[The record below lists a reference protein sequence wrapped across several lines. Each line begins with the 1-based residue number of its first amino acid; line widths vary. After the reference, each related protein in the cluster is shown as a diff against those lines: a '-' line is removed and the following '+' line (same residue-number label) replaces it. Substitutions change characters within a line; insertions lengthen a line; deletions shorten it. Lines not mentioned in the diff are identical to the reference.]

1 MGLNNKGFTLVE
13 ILAAVTILSILSI
26 LTFTAFSKYGD
37 WTRKKAY
44 DTLAKSASTAAE
56 QYVMDYPTAT
66 VPAADAAK
74 PESYEKGIK
83 LDTLVKRGYL
93 DNVNDPSDNSED
105 CKGKVVIGHIK
116 ADEDDSRALDQYMYV
131 VHECC
136 SAYKARYV
144 YTVEVVKEKNKKGEE
159 TETLKPVE
167 KVSVKDVICE

>member
-1 MGLNNKGFTLVE
+1 MRLNNKGFTLVE

-26 LTFTAFSKYGD
+26 LAFTAFAKYGD

-66 VPAADAAK
+66 VKAEDATKA
-74 PESYEKGIK
+74 ESYSKGVN

-93 DNVNDPSDNSED
+93 DNANDPSDNSKN
-105 CKGKVVIGHIK
+105 CTGKVVIGHIK

-144 YTVEVVKEKNKKGEE
+144 YTVELVKEKDKKGNEV
-159 TETLKPVE
+159 ETLKPVE
-167 KVSVKDVICE
+167 RVSVKDVICD